1 MGNILHNCL
10 DAKRVAHGA
19 ERKALKAESAKVIG
33 NNAEGNRE
41 VILLSFLVDIS
52 PVSCPQ
58 NYDLIFFKIKY
69 D

>member
-1 MGNILHNCL
+1 MGQ
-10 DAKRVAHGA
+10 RA

-41 VILLSFLVDIS
+41 VILLSFLADIS